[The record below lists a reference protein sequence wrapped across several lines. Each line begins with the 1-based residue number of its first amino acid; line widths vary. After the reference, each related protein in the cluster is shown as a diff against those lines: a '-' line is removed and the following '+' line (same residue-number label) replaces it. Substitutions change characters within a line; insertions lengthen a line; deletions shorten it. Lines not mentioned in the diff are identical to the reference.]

1 MELLLIYIASI
12 LTSAF
17 FQTINKFKIFKSLA
31 DKGYVLDFE
40 QLKNNKED
48 LSSSINYIT
57 VIPIV
62 NVLYEIYR
70 MLDFH
75 FNGNSYVDS
84 LIENNYTKKMS
95 AFELDEYN
103 KKPTG
108 INIILAM
115 SKYSQMLKSSYY
127 YKDEQGLA
135 NDSIN
140 FIYDEYGLKIINRT
154 GRFLYMNH
162 DDLEKYIYTNL
173 IPFIKPNSN
182 IIIKP
187 KEIEV
192 PHLKDKKLEEDINN
206 YFNNL
211 KDNLDKVDEQPKI
224 RTLSKRK

>member
-1 MELLLIYIASI
+1 MLLALFLGICLI
-12 LTSAF
+12 LTKSY
-17 FQTINKFKIFKSLA
+17 ICIFIGILIIIT
-31 DKGYVLDFE
+31 
-40 QLKNNKED
+40 
-48 LSSSINYIT
+48 SI
-57 VIPIV
+57 
-62 NVLYEIYR
+62 
-70 MLDFH
+70 
-75 FNGNSYVDS
+75 
-84 LIENNYTKKMS
+84 K
-95 AFELDEYN
+95 
-103 KKPTG
+103 
-108 INIILAM
+108 
-115 SKYSQMLKSSYY
+115 
-127 YKDEQGLA
+127 
-135 NDSIN
+135 